1 MYAWTTITVRGR
13 SPWRDAQGKGLRQHA
28 HSHRQHTHSPS
39 VLQKLE
45 RAYQG
50 TRTTPADSASLGRS
64 VLLNG
69 IQHPV
74 HQPIDLQ
81 GALVQTSVFT
91 KKAIELHQSLALLP
105 HVPED
110 GCVPNRT
117 FQPNNALNQSR
128 RSLTRC
134 GML

>member
-50 TRTTPADSASLGRS
+50 TRTTPADSASSGLS

-69 IQHPV
+69 IQHPA
-74 HQPIDLQ
+74 HQPFYLQ
-81 GALVQTSVFT
+81 GIVVQTSTFT
-91 KKAIELHQSLALLP
+91 KKAVEHHHSLVPLP
-105 HVPED
+105 NVPEE
-110 GCVPNRT
+110 
-117 FQPNNALNQSR
+117 S
-128 RSLTRC
+128 
-134 GML
+134 